1 MKKLLQNKFIKYIL
15 IFIVLILIYLI
26 SMLISSIFP
35 TKLISTNVL
44 RSSETLLKI
53 GEKETFNL
61 PYKRE
66 ILFTFTDALMIN
78 TAYSIDS
85 KKPIESFLL
94 ARKNYIPE
102 RTKILNKEPLKDLK
116 SDPKY
121 GEGAWQ
127 TPELYD
133 LVHDEKYV
141 LQSFEYTRYWHGYL
155 VLLRP
160 LLLLFDYKVIRIISF
175 ITSIILIGN
184 FIYLI
189 KKKLGIYESI
199 VYFISLICIS
209 IFIVTLSFNEILVYY
224 ISIIASIL
232 ILKRGNKIKDIGIYF
247 FIVGSITNFID
258 LLTQPIIT
266 LGIPLSIYFLMKYK
280 ENNIYK
286 KTILEYI
293 KLVLLWGIGYGV
305 TWLSKWI
312 LVDIIL
318 RRNTIEL
325 AINQILFR
333 TITNDAITN
342 NQNVLKINLEFL
354 GENIIKFVFILC
366 FIYLGIGV
374 YKKVKN
380 NINGIELMPDI
391 LTFMMPIVWYLVL
404 KNHSIHHPF
413 FTNRILILSIISIQI
428 IVGKIIGLCKK
439 QS

>member
-1 MKKLLQNKFIKYIL
+1 
-15 IFIVLILIYLI
+15 
-26 SMLISSIFP
+26 
-35 TKLISTNVL
+35 
-44 RSSETLLKI
+44 
-53 GEKETFNL
+53 
-61 PYKRE
+61 
-66 ILFTFTDALMIN
+66 
-78 TAYSIDS
+78 
-85 KKPIESFLL
+85 
-94 ARKNYIPE
+94 
-102 RTKILNKEPLKDLK
+102 
-116 SDPKY
+116 
-121 GEGAWQ
+121 
-127 TPELYD
+127 
-133 LVHDEKYV
+133 
-141 LQSFEYTRYWHGYL
+141 
-155 VLLRP
+155 
-160 LLLLFDYKVIRIISF
+160 
-175 ITSIILIGN
+175 
-184 FIYLI
+184 
-189 KKKLGIYESI
+189 
-199 VYFISLICIS
+199 
-209 IFIVTLSFNEILVYY
+209 
-224 ISIIASIL
+224 
-232 ILKRGNKIKDIGIYF
+232 
-247 FIVGSITNFID
+247 
-258 LLTQPIIT
+258 
-266 LGIPLSIYFLMKYK
+266 MKYK